1 MGRETESGD
10 GLCQHLRIQNERGLH
25 ARAAAKFVRCVAR
38 FEAEIVVAC
47 RGNSVSGLS
56 IMGLLTLAASR
67 GTWIEVKA
75 SGQEAAAALAALAAL
90 VRDKFE
96 ES

>member
-10 GLCQHLRIQNERGLH
+10 GLCQQLRIQNERGLH

-38 FEAEIVVAC
+38 FNAEIVVAC
-47 RGNSVSGLS
+47 RGNSVSGHS

-67 GTWIEVKA
+67 GTWIEIKA
-75 SGQEAAAALAALAAL
+75 SGQEAGPALAALVAL

>member
-10 GLCQHLRIQNERGLH
+10 GLCQQLRIQNERGLH
-25 ARAAAKFVRCVAR
+25 ARAAAKFVRCVTG
-38 FEAEIVVAC
+38 FETEIVVAC
-47 RGNSVSGLS
+47 RGNSVSGSS

-67 GTWIEVKA
+67 GTWIEIKA
-75 SGQEAAAALAALAAL
+75 SGRDAAPALAALAAL

-96 ES
+96 EN